1 MYAGHRRDLTSGRRE
16 PGTGPQRGWHAS
28 WTVKGSEWTAMVAV
42 RQVCVEGGECVGGRV
57 PVRRCEGNSQEV
69 MPKEG
74 SHGSWGP
81 WEPDENLDFIVSL

>member
-1 MYAGHRRDLTSGRRE
+1 
-16 PGTGPQRGWHAS
+16 
-28 WTVKGSEWTAMVAV
+28 MVAV

-57 PVRRCEGNSQEV
+57 PVRGCEGNSQEV

-81 WEPDENLDFIVSL
+81 